1 MIQPKIIF
9 LWQDNKIK
17 DSTHCSHQ
25 REDTL
30 PRRQLYPTTNWQ
42 LFLLMKDVV
51 LMGHTPKC
59 AKHTEK

>member
-9 LWQDNKIK
+9 LWQDNKTK

-25 REDTL
+25 RQEAL
-30 PRRQLYPTTNWQ
+30 PQRQLYPTTNWQ

-59 AKHTEK
+59 IKHT